1 MRALVCFQVGALRV
15 DLAAPVELTPVYSP
29 PAVRGRVPAR
39 ESRLFRAL
47 CCAAVPDFD
56 RQVQLCVRRHPA
68 VCPAAAAASLRVCL
82 RRGRGSADDGGAKRS
97 RANQHAQWVGGKAVR
112 RRELLG
118 TVRSLAAGVRV
129 HAVAVQDL
137 AVLIVLLEGRRHR
150 QLGVRLG
157 LGLVPAGQDQLAPQV
172 LLAVEI
178 DVGRGDVGLAL
189 QVALQ
194 LQACLS
200 EREETMVRIT
210 HGDSRH
216 EEEAWAETPAKR
228 CCAHR
233 PQALQQ
239 PPLLPNARYQ

>member
-1 MRALVCFQVGALRV
+1 MCRPAGLTCVRALVCFQVGALCV

-29 PAVRGRVPAR
+29 PAVRGRIPAH

-47 CCAAVPDFD
+47 CCTAVPDFD
-56 RQVQLCVRRHPA
+56 WQMQLCVRRHPA
-68 VCPAAAAASLRVCL
+68 VCPTAAAAASLRICL
-82 RRGRGSADDGGAKRS
+82 RRGRGSANDGGAKRS

-137 AVLIVLLEGRRHR
+137 AVLIVLLEARRHP

-172 LLAVEI
+172 LLAVELE
-178 DVGRGDVGLAL
+178 VGCGDVGLAL

-200 EREETMVRIT
+200 EREETRVRIT

-216 EEEAWAETPAKR
+216 EEEAWPETPAK
-228 CCAHR
+228 
-233 PQALQQ
+233 
-239 PPLLPNARYQ
+239 

>member
-29 PAVRGRVPAR
+29 PAVRGRVPAH
-39 ESRLFRAL
+39 ESRLVRAL

-68 VCPAAAAASLRVCL
+68 VCPTAAAAAAASLQVCL
-82 RRGRGSADDGGAKRS
+82 RRGRGSANDGGAKRS
-97 RANQHAQWVGGKAVR
+97 GANQHGQWAGGKAVR

-172 LLAVEI
+172 LLAVELE
-178 DVGRGDVGLAL
+178 VGRGDVGLAL

-200 EREETMVRIT
+200 EREETKVRIT

-216 EEEAWAETPAKR
+216 EEEAWAETPAK
-228 CCAHR
+228 
-233 PQALQQ
+233 
-239 PPLLPNARYQ
+239 

>member
-1 MRALVCFQVGALRV
+1 MCRPAGLTCVRALVCFQVGALRV

-29 PAVRGRVPAR
+29 PAVRGRVPAH

-47 CCAAVPDFD
+47 CCAAAPDFD
-56 RQVQLCVRRHPA
+56 RQVQLRVRRRPA
-68 VCPAAAAASLRVCL
+68 VCPTTAAAAAGLWVCL
-82 RRGRGSADDGGAKRS
+82 RRGRGSANDGGAKRS
-97 RANQHAQWVGGKAVR
+97 RANQHAQWVGGKAVC

-172 LLAVEI
+172 LLAVELE
-178 DVGRGDVGLAL
+178 VGRGDVGLAL

-200 EREETMVRIT
+200 EREETRVRIT
-210 HGDSRH
+210 HGDSRQ
-216 EEEAWAETPAKR
+216 EEEAWAETPAK
-228 CCAHR
+228 
-233 PQALQQ
+233 
-239 PPLLPNARYQ
+239 